1 MTTPSVPK
9 PLFQSGQQVQM
20 APFNPLSAHIANTD
34 ISGVVTLLPA
44 AETADK
50 LLIQALDQNV
60 YFTLD
65 GTNPIPTGTVVG
77 FMLPADDPPLIIG
90 ISYNTVVKV
99 VEELATASIQ
109 HQWGE

>member
-1 MTTPSVPK
+1 MTTPSAPK

-20 APFNPLSAHIANTD
+20 APFNPLSTHMANIN
-34 ISGVVTLLPA
+34 ISGVVTLVPPV
-44 AETADK
+44 ETADK
-50 LLIQALDQNV
+50 LLIQALTQSI

-65 GTNPIPTGTVVG
+65 GTDPIPTGTVVG
-77 FMLPADDPPLIIG
+77 FRLQSNDPPLVIG

-109 HQWGE
+109 YQWGE